1 VIDKA
6 QLQELA
12 AFETMG
18 SDALSLYLN
27 TDLTQQPKEKCRLVL
42 RDLLQRVAASA
53 AAEDLTRVERYFD
66 QEYDWRTRGV
76 AIFAS
81 ARDDLW
87 RVYPVAIP
95 VTSEVYAGQ
104 KLYLKPLSD
113 LLDEHGR
120 YGVVL
125 VDRESARFFL
135 VYMGTI
141 EEKSASLGDELKRHR
156 QGGRAAA
163 RFQRRAD
170 KQAGQNLELAAEV
183 LTDFCRES
191 QCERLVLAGSEEN
204 VGRFRDMLPKAQRK
218 HIVGT
223 LVMDME
229 ATVTE
234 VRDRSIE
241 LMRSK
246 KREREQQLVDDMI
259 TAAAKGG
266 GAVIGLADTFHA
278 AHEGRVH
285 TLVVAKGF
293 ESAGYVCEGCGYIS
307 VEPLKKCAACGGEP
321 LKVDDAVNRIVRR
334 TIEVGGRVETIEDS
348 QALAKAGQIGAILRY

>member
-1 VIDKA
+1 VIDES

-12 AFETMG
+12 AFQSLG
-18 SDALSLYLN
+18 ADALSLYLN

-42 RDLLQRVAASA
+42 RDLLQRVSASA
-53 AAEDLTRVERYFD
+53 TAEDVARVERYFD

-81 ARDDLW
+81 AKNSIW
-87 RVYPVAIP
+87 RVYPLALPVA
-95 VTSEVYAGQ
+95 SEAHTGQ

-135 VYMGTI
+135 VYMGKI
-141 EEKSASLGDELKRHR
+141 EEKSASLGEQLKRHR
-156 QGGRAAA
+156 QGGTAPT

-170 KQAGQNLELAAEV
+170 KQSGQNLRLAAEV
-183 LTDFCRES
+183 TTDFCQENH
-191 QCERLVLAGSEEN
+191 CERLVLAGSEEN
-204 VGRFRDMLPKAQRK
+204 VVQFREMLPRAHRK

-229 ATVTE
+229 ATVSE
-234 VRDRSIE
+234 VRDRSTEMI
-241 LMRSK
+241 RS
-246 KREREQQLVDDMI
+246 RERERKRQLVDDMI

-278 AHEGRVH
+278 MHEGRVH
-285 TLVVAKGF
+285 TLVVEKAF
-293 ESAGYVCEGCGYIS
+293 ESEGYLCEGCGHIS
-307 VEPLKKCAACGGEP
+307 VEPTTRCASCGGKP
-321 LKVDDAVNRIVRR
+321 QKIGDAVNRTVRS
-334 TIEVGGRVETIEDS
+334 TIQVGGRVETVEDNP
-348 QALAKAGQIGAILRY
+348 ALAKAGHVGAILRY

>member
-1 VIDKA
+1 MIDEG

-12 AFETMG
+12 AFQTKG
-18 SDALSLYLN
+18 ADALSLFLN

-42 RDLLQRVAASA
+42 RDLLQRVTASVT
-53 AAEDLTRVERYFD
+53 AEDVTRVERYFD

-81 ARDDLW
+81 AKNSLW
-87 RVYPVAIP
+87 RVYPLALPVA
-95 VTSEVYAGQ
+95 SEAYTGQ

-135 VYMGTI
+135 VYMGKV
-141 EEKSASLGDELKRHR
+141 EEKSASLGEELKRHK
-156 QGGRAAA
+156 QGGSAAT

-170 KQAGQNLELAAEV
+170 KQAGQNLKLAAEV
-183 LTDFCRES
+183 TTDFCRENR
-191 QCERLVLAGSEEN
+191 CERLVLAGSEDN
-204 VGRFRDMLPKAQRK
+204 VVQFREMLPRAQRK

-234 VRDRSIE
+234 VRDRSME

-246 KREREQQLVDDMI
+246 EREREQQLVDDMV

-266 GAVIGLADTFHA
+266 GAVIGLADTFYA
-278 AHEGRVH
+278 VHEGRVH
-285 TLVVAKGF
+285 TLVVEKAF
-293 ESAGYVCEGCGYIS
+293 ESEGYLCEGCGYIS
-307 VEPLKKCAACGGEP
+307 EGPMIKCASCGGKP
-321 LKVDDAVNRIVRR
+321 QKVNDAVNRIVRR
-334 TIEVGGRVETIEDS
+334 TIEVGGKVETVEDNA
-348 QALAKAGQIGAILRY
+348 ALARAGHIGAILRY